1 MHVQLPGGIRLSGW
15 RASAAAVLAVVT
27 VLVLVLTLLGRLPGQ
42 GGGNVAAAGPSTRG
56 ATSDSPSG
64 SPSSGTPTPTPSS
77 GGTGAATAVLPG
89 VDAAARTPTSAGLA
103 SQLGALLGSADLG
116 RHVGAAVVDVAT
128 GRLIYGK
135 NAQGAFA
142 PASTNKLLTASA
154 ALATLGPDYRI
165 QTKVVAGSTSG
176 QIVLVGGGDPTLST
190 SRPAGFVPAP
200 ASISDL
206 AAATAAALRAAG
218 VKTVTL
224 GYDTTLFTGPRT
236 APNWPATYLST
247 GVVSPITALSLDEG
261 RVGAIVEGTAPRV
274 PDPPMSAAK
283 AFARR
288 LIALGI
294 IVTGSPSA
302 ATAPDA
308 PATPSPAASSPTASS
323 PGAGSA
329 APASGGSSG
338 SPTPTPPAA
347 GTTLAV
353 VRSPALADLVGWML
367 STSDN
372 DLAEAVAHLTALAG
386 GEPASFEGGVA
397 AVTKSLGTL
406 GLPVAQLRLYDGS
419 GLTGST
425 QVAPA
430 VLGQVLSV
438 AATPGHPRLRSMLT
452 GLAVAGF
459 SGSLETRFEDPTTR
473 RAAGLVRAKSGTL
486 SAVSAIAGTVVDA
499 DGRVLAFVFLADE
512 VPAGGTL
519 AAREALDRLATAV
532 AGCGCR

>member
-15 RASAAAVLAVVT
+15 RAPAAAVLAVVT

-42 GGGNVAAAGPSTRG
+42 GGSNAAAAGPSTRS
-56 ATSDSPSG
+56 ATTGTPS
-64 SPSSGTPTPTPSS
+64 SSGTPTPTPST
-77 GGTGAATAVLPG
+77 GGTGDATAVLPG
-89 VDAAARTPTSAGLA
+89 VDASARTPTTAGLA
-103 SQLGALLGSADLG
+103 SQLGALLGVSDLG

-142 PASTNKLLTASA
+142 PASTNKLLTAAA
-154 ALATLGPDYRI
+154 ALATLGPDFRI
-165 QTKVVAGSTSG
+165 QTKVVAGSTAG

-200 ASISDL
+200 ASIDSL
-206 AAATAAALRAAG
+206 AAATATALRTAG
-218 VKTVTL
+218 IKTVTL

-236 APNWPATYLST
+236 AATWPATYVST

-274 PDPPMSAAK
+274 PDPPASAAK

-288 LIALGI
+288 LVALGI
-294 IVTGSPSA
+294 TVTGSPSA
-302 ATAPDA
+302 VTAPAA
-308 PATPSPAASSPTASS
+308 PATASPSASTAS
-323 PGAGSA
+323 P
-329 APASGGSSG
+329 SGTSSG
-338 SPTPTPPAA
+338 TPALTPPAA

-386 GEPASFEGGVA
+386 GEPASFEGGIA

-406 GLPVAQLRLYDGS
+406 GLPVDQLRLYNGS

-425 QVAPA
+425 QVPPA
-430 VLGQVLSV
+430 VLAQVLSV
-438 AATPGHPRLRSMLT
+438 AAATAHPQLRSMLT

-459 SGSLETRFEDPTTR
+459 TGSLETRFEDPTTR

-486 SAVSAIAGTVVDA
+486 SAVSAIAGTVVDT

>member
-15 RASAAAVLAVVT
+15 RAPAAAVLAVVT

-42 GGGNVAAAGPSTRG
+42 GGTNAAAAGPTTRG
-56 ATSDSPSG
+56 ATSSSPSG
-64 SPSSGTPTPTPSS
+64 TSPSGTPTPTPST
-77 GGTGAATAVLPG
+77 GGTGAPSAVLPG
-89 VDAAARTPTSAGLA
+89 VDAFAGTPTNAGLA

-142 PASTNKLLTASA
+142 PASTNKLLTAAA

-165 QTKVVAGSTSG
+165 QTKVVAGSTPG

-190 SRPAGFVPAP
+190 TRPGGFVPAP

-206 AAATAAALRAAG
+206 ASATATVLRAAG
-218 VKTVTL
+218 IKTVTL

-236 APNWPATYLST
+236 AATWPATYVST

-261 RVGAIVEGTAPRV
+261 RVGTIVEGTAPRV

-288 LIALGI
+288 LVALGI
-294 IVTGSPSA
+294 TVTGSLSA
-302 ATAPDA
+302 VTAPDA
-308 PATPSPAASSPTASS
+308 PANAAPSASTGSASGTPSGT
-323 PGAGSA
+323 
-329 APASGGSSG
+329 SSG
-338 SPTPTPPAA
+338 TPTPTPPAA

-397 AVTKSLGTL
+397 AVTKSLQTL
-406 GLPVAQLRLYDGS
+406 GLPVDQLRLYDGS

-438 AATPGHPRLRSMLT
+438 AAAPAHPQLRSMLT

-499 DGRVLAFVFLADE
+499 DGRVLAFVFLADA